1 MEDNL
6 ITTLL
11 SGFWSIFLIIV
22 FFGASIFVHE
32 LGHFLAARRRGL
44 LVERFSIGFGPKIF
58 SWTRDGVEYRV
69 SWLPLGGYVSLPQL
83 ADMQGIEGESQQRSL
98 PPISY
103 SSKVIVSVMGAVFN
117 VLFAFV
123 LSLILWGVGYP
134 AAVEQQTTTIGH
146 VAPTLT
152 LPGGE
157 EFVSPAS
164 RAGIRPGDIVR
175 TVDGEPVNTFTDI
188 QHAVL
193 MGSGRDEEGNPRVT
207 LSVERD
213 NELREFPVY
222 PILVGR
228 DRLRTIGIQGA
239 HPVNVESLSEGFP
252 AEEAGL
258 RPGDRIVEIDR
269 QYVYSLGQ
277 IQQYLQNVEGAEV
290 QLTVERDG
298 DSLSLAI
305 TPREAVV
312 TRDGD
317 TQYMLGFRREE
328 TRTLV
333 YRNPVEQVDHARK
346 RVFQMLGSLVNPQ
359 TDVGLRHM
367 SGPAGIAR
375 IIHWA
380 AQADFRLVLFVMVL
394 INVNLA
400 ILNLLPIP
408 VLDGGHIVFATI
420 AKLRG
425 KRLPPNFVA
434 ATQSVFML
442 LLLFLMLYVTFF
454 DIDRWWHDSQDAREY
469 RETYI
474 EPTPADEA
482 PEP

>member
-1 MEDNL
+1 MEDNV
-6 ITTLL
+6 ITLLL
-11 SGFWSIFLIIV
+11 SGFWSIFLIIF

-44 LVERFSIGFGPKIF
+44 HVERFSIGFGPKIF

-69 SWLPLGGYVSLPQL
+69 SWLPLGGYVALPQL
-83 ADMQGIEGESQQRSL
+83 ADMQGIEGETEAEKL

-117 VLFAFV
+117 IIFAFAM
-123 LSLILWGVGYP
+123 SLVLWGVGYP
-134 AAVEQQTTTIGH
+134 AAVEQQTTRIGF

-157 EFVSPAS
+157 EFESPAA
-164 RAGIRPGDIVR
+164 RAGLRPGDVVR
-175 TVDGEPVNTFTDI
+175 KVDGKPVETFTDI
-188 QHAVL
+188 QHAIL
-193 MGSGRDEEGNPRVT
+193 MGSGRDGEGNPLVI
-207 LSVERD
+207 LSAERD
-213 NELREFPVY
+213 GELLDFRLY
-222 PILVGR
+222 PILAGR
-228 DRLRTIGIQGA
+228 DRLRTVGIQGA
-239 HPVNVESLSEGFP
+239 HPVIVESLTEGFP

-258 RPGDRIVEIDR
+258 QPGDRIVAIDGDT
-269 QYVYSLGQ
+269 VHSLGQ
-277 IQQYLQNVEGAEV
+277 IQQHLKAVGEQEV
-290 QLTVERDG
+290 LLSVERNDELLELG
-298 DSLSLAI
+298 L
-305 TPREAVV
+305 TPREALV

-317 TQYMLGFRREE
+317 TRIMLGFRRQEV
-328 TRTLV
+328 RTLV

-425 KRLPPNFVA
+425 KSLPPNLI
-434 ATQSVFML
+434 ATTQGVFMM

-454 DIDRWWHDSQDAREY
+454 DIDRWWHDSRDAREY
-469 RETYI
+469 QETYI
-474 EPTPADEA
+474 DPVPAD
-482 PEP
+482 PDP

>member
-1 MEDNL
+1 MEENFL
-6 ITTLL
+6 ITLL
-11 SGFWSIFLIIV
+11 SGFWSIFLIIF

-44 LVERFSIGFGPKIF
+44 KVERFSIGFGPKIF
-58 SWTRDGVEYRV
+58 GWNRDGVEYRV
-69 SWLPLGGYVSLPQL
+69 SWLPLGGYVALPQL
-83 ADMQGIEGESQQRSL
+83 ADMQGIEGESQSEKL

-117 VLFAFV
+117 ILFAFAM
-123 LSLILWGVGYP
+123 SLVLWGVGYP
-134 AAVEQQTTTIGH
+134 AAVEQQTTTIGF
-146 VAPTLT
+146 VAPSLT

-157 EFVSPAS
+157 EFESPAA
-164 RAGIRPGDIVR
+164 RAGLRPGDVVR
-175 TVDGEPVNTFTDI
+175 AIDGKQVDTFTDI
-188 QHAVL
+188 QHAIL
-193 MGSGRDEEGNPRVT
+193 MGSGRDAEGNPLVM
-207 LSVERD
+207 LSAERD
-213 NELREFPVY
+213 GEMTDFRLY

-228 DRLRTIGIQGA
+228 DRLRTVGIQGA
-239 HPVNVESLSEGFP
+239 HPVIVEALTEGFP
-252 AEEAGL
+252 AEAAGIQ
-258 RPGDRIVEIDR
+258 RGDRIVAIDGAE
-269 QYVYSLGQ
+269 VFSLGQ
-277 IQQYLQNVEGAEV
+277 IQQHLQAMGEQEV
-290 QLTVERDG
+290 ILAIERNDQTFEVG
-298 DSLSLAI
+298 I

-317 TQYMLGFRREE
+317 TQFMLGFRRQE

-333 YRNPVEQVDHARK
+333 YRNPVEQVDQARK

-425 KRLPPNFVA
+425 KSLPPNFI
-434 ATQSVFML
+434 ATTQGVFMM

-454 DIDRWWHDSQDAREY
+454 DLDRWWHDSRDAREY
-469 RETYI
+469 RESYI
-474 EPTPADEA
+474 EPVPAD
-482 PEP
+482 PDP

>member
-1 MEDNL
+1 MEENFITL
-6 ITTLL
+6 IL
-11 SGFWSIFLIIV
+11 SSFWSIFLIIV

-44 LVERFSIGFGPKIF
+44 HVERFSIGFGPKIF
-58 SWTRDGVEYRV
+58 SWTRDGIEYRV
-69 SWLPLGGYVSLPQL
+69 SWLPLGGYVALPQL
-83 ADMQGIEGESQQRSL
+83 ADMQGIEGESDAEKL

-117 VLFAFV
+117 VLFALF

-134 AAVEQQTTTIGH
+134 AAVEQQTTTVGH
-146 VAPTLT
+146 VSPTLRVPT
-152 LPGGE
+152 GE
-157 EFVSPAS
+157 EFQSPAE
-164 RAGIRPGDIVR
+164 RAGLQPGDVIR
-175 TVDGEPVNTFTDI
+175 AVDGRDVETFTDI

-193 MGSGRDEEGNPRVT
+193 MGSGRDEEGNPMV
-207 LSVERD
+207 LVQAERD
-213 NELREFPVY
+213 GELLDFNVY
-222 PILVGR
+222 PILQGR

-239 HPVNVESLSEGFP
+239 HPVIVESLTDGFH
-252 AEEAGL
+252 AGEAGL
-258 RPGDRIVEIDR
+258 RPGDRILEIDGR
-269 QYVYSLGQ
+269 TVYSLGQ
-277 IQQYLQNVEGAEV
+277 IQTYLQEQGGREV
-290 QLTVERDG
+290 TLTVERD
-298 DSLSLAI
+298 DEILPLRF
-305 TPREAVV
+305 TPQEAVV

-317 TQYMLGFRREE
+317 TRFMIGFQRQEV
-328 TRTLV
+328 RTLV
-333 YRNPVEQVDHARK
+333 YRNPIEQVDHARK

-408 VLDGGHIVFATI
+408 VLDGGHIVFATV
-420 AKLRG
+420 AKIRG
-425 KRLPPNFVA
+425 KNLPPNFIA
-434 ATQSVFML
+434 ATQGVFMM

-454 DIDRWWHDSQDAREY
+454 DIDRWWHDSQQEREF
-469 RETYI
+469 REHYI
-474 EPTPADEA
+474 DPFPTNAEN
-482 PEP
+482 

>member
-1 MEDNL
+1 MEENFV
-6 ITTLL
+6 TVLL
-11 SGFWSIFLIIV
+11 SGTWSIFLIVV

-44 LVERFSIGFGPKIF
+44 HVERFSIGFGPKIF

-69 SWLPLGGYVSLPQL
+69 SWLPLGGYVALPQL
-83 ADMQGIEGESQQRSL
+83 ADMQGIEGETGATDL

-103 SSKVIVSVMGAVFN
+103 TSKVIVSVMGAVFN
-117 VLFAFV
+117 VLFAFL
-123 LSLILWGVGYP
+123 LSLVLWGVGYP
-134 AAVEQQTTTIGH
+134 AAVEQQTTTVGH
-146 VAPTLT
+146 VAPKLT

-157 EFVSPAS
+157 EFESPAA
-164 RAGIRPGDIVR
+164 RAGLRAGDIIR
-175 TVDGEPVNTFTDI
+175 SVDGKPIATFTDI

-193 MGSGRDEEGNPRVT
+193 MGGGRDEEGNPLVRMEI
-207 LSVERD
+207 ERD
-213 NELREFPVY
+213 GELVETRVY

-239 HPVNVESLSEGFP
+239 HPVIVENLTEGFP
-252 AEEAGL
+252 AENAGL
-258 RPGDRIVEIDR
+258 RRGDRIVAIDGKP
-269 QYVYSLGQ
+269 VYSLGQ
-277 IQQYLQNVEGAEV
+277 IQNHLQETGETEV
-290 QLTVERDG
+290 TLDVERNG
-298 DSLSLAI
+298 EAL
-305 TPREAVV
+305 TFRMRPREAVV
-312 TRDGD
+312 TRDGE
-317 TQYMLGFRREE
+317 TQYLLGFRREQV
-328 TRTLV
+328 RTLV
-333 YRNPVEQVDHARK
+333 YRNPIEQVDHARK

-420 AKLRG
+420 ARLRG
-425 KRLPPNFVA
+425 KSLPPNFVA
-434 ATQSVFML
+434 ATQGVFMML
-442 LLLFLMLYVTFF
+442 LLALMLYVTFF
-454 DIDRWWHDSQDAREY
+454 DIDRWWHDSRDAREY
-469 RETYI
+469 REQFI
-474 EPTPADEA
+474 EPVPADEQ
-482 PEP
+482 P